1 MAARW
6 IKRLAL
12 GTAEACRIN
21 ALARLR
27 NAGGLTV
34 VCYHGVVERPRQG
47 GLFGNTT
54 GAAEF
59 AAQLDYIGAHFRPV
73 TAAELTAGLDGA
85 RPLPHNALAIT
96 FDDGYRNNL
105 TQAAP
110 LLRAKGIPAI
120 FHLST
125 GYIGGRAI
133 LWPDEILL
141 RLMDWPGDGLPAPD
155 GRSVSPGAS
164 RFEAARAIKE
174 ACKRIFPAA
183 REEFLARLRAGTPAT
198 PSGYDAEAHE
208 FMSWDEARS
217 LVSMG
222 FDLGSHTVS
231 HPILSGLD
239 GAALRQELSESRA
252 VIRGRTGSECLTL
265 AYPNGGTADFSAEVL
280 QAAAESGYA
289 VAFSVQDLIAGAA
302 PPRLAVPRVAI
313 PGHAPL
319 PVFYARVSG
328 LYAALRRPGG
338 RVSGAGP
345 VQ

>member
-1 MAARW
+1 M
-6 IKRLAL
+6 
-12 GTAEACRIN
+12 
-21 ALARLR
+21 
-27 NAGGLTV
+27 
-34 VCYHGVVERPRQG
+34 VCYHGVVERPREG

-73 TAAELTAGLDGA
+73 TAAELAAGLEGA

-110 LLRAKGIPAI
+110 VLRAKGIPAI

-155 GRSVSPGAS
+155 GRTVSPDAS
-164 RFEAARAIKE
+164 RLEAARTIKE
-174 ACKRIFPAA
+174 ACKRISPAA
-183 REEFLARLRAGTPAT
+183 REEFLARLRAETPAT
-198 PSGYDAEAHE
+198 PSGYDAEAHD
-208 FMSWDEARS
+208 FMNWDEARS
-217 LVSMG
+217 LASMG

-239 GAALRQELSESRA
+239 AAALRRELRESRA
-252 VIRGRTGSECLTL
+252 VIRSQTGSQCLTL
-265 AYPNGGTADFSAEVL
+265 AYPNGGTGDFSAKVL
-280 QAAAESGYA
+280 RAAAESGYP
-289 VAFSVQDLIAGAA
+289 VAFSVQDLIAGTA
-302 PPRLAVPRVAI
+302 PPRFAVPRVAV
-313 PGHAPL
+313 PGHVPL
-319 PVFYARVSG
+319 PVFYSKVSG
-328 LYAALRRPGG
+328 LYAAFRRPAGTDS
-338 RVSGAGP
+338 RTGP